1 MRVRYFVT
9 RDSNGPTI
17 DRYFKITHNCD
28 IINGHN
34 TSGGI
39 DVIKLREMGMIFFYE
54 KDLRELWKVH
64 VLFLNYFFHKN

>member
-1 MRVRYFVT
+1 MSACYFVT

-39 DVIKLREMGMIFFYE
+39 DGIKLREMGMIFFYE
-54 KDLRELWKVH
+54 KDLREVWKVY
-64 VLFLNYFFHKN
+64 VLFLNYFFRKN

>member
-1 MRVRYFVT
+1 MKARYFVT

-39 DVIKLREMGMIFFYE
+39 DVIKLREMGMIFF
-54 KDLRELWKVH
+54 L
-64 VLFLNYFFHKN
+64 